1 MVKKF
6 ASWPDYVFKRNY
18 RLPSLGSLK
27 TYIRMNGHLPEV
39 PTADEVSEKGIDL
52 GANQAVL
59 LKKVEEMMLY
69 IIHQDEKLA
78 TQQEEIEMLQRQMKD
93 LSLKVK

>member
-1 MVKKF
+1 M
-6 ASWPDYVFKRNY
+6 
-18 RLPSLGSLK
+18 
-27 TYIRMNGHLPEV
+27 PEV